1 VAGASLEWLIDPI
14 STETFFREFWEQKPL
29 VINRRRPDYFRSL
42 LSLDEVDRVLT
53 TLDLRHPNITLKDAA
68 RSITSAD
75 YTIDGETLDIARVYQ
90 HFQDGSTITLAYL
103 DDIVPSLA
111 ACCRALEREFSFPFQ
126 ANVYLTPA
134 GAKGAKYHYDTHDVF
149 VLQAAHSKRWTLYGT
164 PVVLPLTGQG
174 FDASQHQQ
182 GPATLEFELQAGDI
196 AYIPRGVVHDAQSGD
211 EISLHITVGAL
222 SYRWMDLLLE
232 LVADAGL
239 NDASFRRSLPAGF
252 ARPEF
257 NRAQARSKARE
268 LLQKLAAH
276 PNIDAILDRF
286 VDQFLSACPP
296 MLRGQ
301 LSQLERLERLTLD
314 SVACARSGVIYQIR
328 ADADADAVMV
338 DCYGRTIR
346 LPLHASDALRVAL
359 SGSSFVVRQLADNL
373 DAPGKLTLVR
383 RLVREGLVEV
393 LE

>member
-1 VAGASLEWLIDPI
+1 MAGASLEGLIDPI
-14 STETFFREFWEQKPL
+14 SKDTFLRDYWERKPL
-29 VINRRRPDYFRSL
+29 IINRRQPDYFRSL

-68 RSITSAD
+68 KPITAAD

-103 DDIVPSLA
+103 DDVIPSLA
-111 ACCRALEREFSFPFQ
+111 ACCRALEKEFSCPFQ

-164 PVVLPLTGQG
+164 PVELPLTGQS
-174 FDASQHQQ
+174 FDASLHEQ
-182 GPATLEFELQAGDI
+182 GAPTLEFELQAGDI

-257 NRAQARSKARE
+257 DRTEARNKARE
-268 LLQKLAAH
+268 LLQKLTTH

-301 LSQLERLERLTLD
+301 LSQLAGLERLTLD
-314 SVACARSGVIYQIR
+314 SVACARSGVIYQVR
-328 ADADADAVMV
+328 TDADAVMV

-346 LPLHASDALRVAL
+346 LPPHASDALRVAL
-359 SGSSFVVRQLADNL
+359 SGSSFAVRALADNL
-373 DAPGKLTLVR
+373 DAQGKLTLVR